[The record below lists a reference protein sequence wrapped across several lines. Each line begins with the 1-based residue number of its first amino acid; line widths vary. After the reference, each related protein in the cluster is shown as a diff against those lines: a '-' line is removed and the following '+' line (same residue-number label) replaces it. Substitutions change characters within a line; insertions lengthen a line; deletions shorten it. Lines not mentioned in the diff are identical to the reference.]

1 MAQKVSY
8 YELLK
13 HPKWQ
18 KRRLEVLQEAGFR
31 CEKCGAEDATL
42 HVHHAYYEKGL
53 APWDYPAQSLHNL
66 CENCHKRAQDRADLG
81 VVRKWRRIAVCQRD
95 CARLAPNQ
103 RQVDRRR
110 AGSGERA
117 NSSTGPS
124 P

>member
-1 MAQKVSY
+1 MPQKVSY

-31 CEKCGAEDATL
+31 CEECGAEDATL

-53 APWDYPAQSLHNL
+53 APWDYLAQSLHCL

-81 VVRKWRRIAVCQRD
+81 VGQEMAQDSRVP
-95 CARLAPNQ
+95 ARLRSSCTKSA
-103 RQVDRRR
+103 
-110 AGSGERA
+110 AGR
-117 NSSTGPS
+117 STQS
-124 P
+124 RLR